1 MSIGSSGGGV
11 ARAWGTAVRSTGR
24 RTGATATATNGG
36 SDPTAATATAT
47 NGGVGDEK
55 IRQQF
60 VSARAVCLRLERMG
74 RGRAARDLYSFDL

>member
-11 ARAWGTAVRSTGR
+11 ARAWGTAARSTGR
-24 RTGATATATNGG
+24 RTGATATNGG
-36 SDPTAATATAT
+36 SDPTAT
-47 NGGVGDEK
+47 NGGVGDKK

-74 RGRAARDLYSFDL
+74 RGWAARDLYGFDL

>member
-1 MSIGSSGGGV
+1 M
-11 ARAWGTAVRSTGR
+11 STGW

-36 SDPTAATATAT
+36 SDPTAT

-55 IRQQF
+55 IRNQF

-74 RGRAARDLYSFDL
+74 RGRAARDLDRKSVV